1 MLKLEPPVH
10 LQNPESEDHARY
22 ILDVA
27 SKPGFNFS
35 PVSKSAVL

>member
-27 SKPGFNFS
+27 YKPGFDFPS
-35 PVSKSAVL
+35 VSKFWN